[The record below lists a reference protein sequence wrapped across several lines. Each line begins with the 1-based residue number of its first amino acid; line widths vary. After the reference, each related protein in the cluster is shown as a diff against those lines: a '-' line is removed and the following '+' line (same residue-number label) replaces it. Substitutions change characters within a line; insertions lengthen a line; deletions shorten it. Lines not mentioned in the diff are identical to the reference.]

1 MRKIRVGTRGSKLAL
16 WQATY
21 VRESLEKLNPGVHF
35 EQVIIKTEGDLD
47 QKSSLTRIGGQ
58 GVFTKEIE
66 KALLNNHVDLAVHS
80 LKDLPSVMP
89 DGLILGGVPERGPVE
104 DLLITEKGQSLGE
117 LPENARIATG
127 SIRRK
132 SQLLHMRPDLLI
144 SDLRGNIY
152 TRINKLN
159 NQDLNGIIMA
169 RAAVERLKLGNVK
182 YAVFTIEEMIPAVG
196 QGAIGIQVRTDD
208 TEILDMVKSINHTDT
223 YYSVTAERTLLS
235 TLDSGCQFPVGACAQ
250 VSDNWLRIKGFV
262 ASEDGRNVLY
272 DTIQLPKEDAEDA
285 GRLLA
290 EKLIERGANSLLKAF
305 SLS

>member
-1 MRKIRVGTRGSKLAL
+1 
-16 WQATY
+16 
-21 VRESLEKLNPGVHF
+21 
-35 EQVIIKTEGDLD
+35 
-47 QKSSLTRIGGQ
+47 
-58 GVFTKEIE
+58 
-66 KALLNNHVDLAVHS
+66 
-80 LKDLPSVMP
+80 
-89 DGLILGGVPERGPVE
+89 
-104 DLLITEKGQSLGE
+104 
-117 LPENARIATG
+117 
-127 SIRRK
+127 
-132 SQLLHMRPDLLI
+132 LI